1 MFVYVARYTAHTMIT
16 DLFGIPLTD
25 LVQAVGYLGIF
36 GIVLSESGLPFGF
49 IFPGDTL
56 LFVAGLLASQ
66 GVFNIW
72 VLLLLTTS
80 AAIIGDTIGYWTG
93 SYFGQRLF
101 KGKSAFFFNEK
112 TVERTEAFYARY
124 GVRAIIFA
132 RFVPTVRT
140 FVPIFAGLGS
150 MRYRTFVTYNI
161 VGGILWGTGVTY
173 LGYALGNV
181 FPNLEHYL
189 LPIIVAIII
198 ASSTPLVYEVWQS
211 RKNKH

>member
-1 MFVYVARYTAHTMIT
+1 MIT
-16 DLFGIPLTD
+16 DLFGIPLID

-66 GVFNIW
+66 GVFNIAI
-72 VLLLLTTS
+72 LLLLTTS

-93 SYFGQRLF
+93 NYFGQRLF
-101 KGKSAFFFNEK
+101 KGKSAFFFNQK
-112 TVERTEAFYARY
+112 TVEKTEAFYERY

-140 FVPIFAGLGS
+140 FVPIFAGLGT

-161 VGGILWGTGVTY
+161 VGGVLWGTGVTY

-198 ASSTPLVYEVWQS
+198 ASSAPLVYEVWQS
-211 RKNKH
+211 RRKKS